1 MSIQDMIKKSVL
13 EAENFSNVIGLEMAL
28 NIVIK
33 MMVSVLI
40 GYLIYRLY
48 RRFYNG
54 VIYSRTYGLTLVGM
68 TTLTCMVTLA
78 ISTNIVI
85 SLGMV
90 GALSIVR
97 YRTAIKE
104 PVDLLYMFWAIT
116 SGITVGAGMYLLVLV
131 GFAVMS
137 VFIVVTF
144 GRKSTTGVYILMVQ
158 YAGSETYDK
167 IIRELNRVK
176 YRVRSK
182 IFKNGIQELTLQ
194 ITCSESKLMF
204 VEKIQELEN
213 VEQVSFVK
221 FNGEYYG

>member
-13 EAENFSNVIGLEMAL
+13 EAENFSNVISLDMAL
-28 NIVIK
+28 DIVIN
-33 MMVSVLI
+33 MVVSVLI

-48 RRFYNG
+48 RRYYNG

-104 PVDLLYMFWAIT
+104 PIDLLYMFWAIT

-131 GFAVMS
+131 GFIVMAAF
-137 VFIVVTF
+137 VAVTF
-144 GRKSTTGVYILMVQ
+144 GRKSTTSAYILMVQ
-158 YAGSETYDK
+158 YAGNETYDR

-176 YRVRSK
+176 YHVKSQ

-194 ITCSESKLMF
+194 ITCSESKLVF
-204 VEKIQELEN
+204 VEKIQELAD

-221 FNGEYYG
+221 YNGEYYG